1 MRDISRRNEDQGQ
14 ALDLTPMLDVV
25 FIMLIFFIVTASFIK
40 TPGIEVDKTPTVTAY
55 EKKPGIL
62 VGINANNE
70 IWIDKN
76 LIKESLV
83 KLQLVRLYNESPK
96 GGLVIQVDGEA
107 DVEKIALVADAAKE
121 VGIADISVST
131 LNE

>member
-1 MRDISRRNEDQGQ
+1 MRDISRKQEDQGQ
-14 ALDLTPMLDVV
+14 TIDLTPMLDVV

-40 TPGIEVDKTPTVTAY
+40 APGIEVNKTPTVTADK
-55 EKKPGIL
+55 KKPGIL
-62 VGINANNE
+62 VGINANSQ

-76 LIKESLV
+76 PVKDSMV
-83 KLQLVRLYNESPK
+83 KLLLVQLHNENPK

-107 DVEKIALVADAAKE
+107 DVGKIALVADAAKD
-121 VGIADISVST
+121 VGVTNISVST